1 MERKI
6 FLILHQ
12 NNYLVNMNTIANKHE
27 KATKALEKAM
37 EVRCVWMQALAGKI
51 SKDELDA
58 KGIHFM
64 AVKK

>member
-1 MERKI
+1 
-6 FLILHQ
+6 
-12 NNYLVNMNTIANKHE
+12 MNTIANKHE

-37 EVRCVWMQALAGKI
+37 EVRRVWMQALAGKI